1 MRLLRKSMSN
11 VARVSDLVCNYKIK
25 CSKLE
30 GSWLVDFLM
39 AIESK
44 FCCVLNFSSMLSGEP
59 RVLKDFI
66 DVDSG
71 SLVFIKHPKQQ
82 VFALVADWL
91 PDGAMEAEL
100 FLTDVLGSGF
110 PVSPGEGNT
119 RAD

>member
-1 MRLLRKSMSN
+1 MRLLRKSMFN
-11 VARVSDLVCNYKIK
+11 AARVSDLVC
-25 CSKLE
+25 
-30 GSWLVDFLM
+30 SWLVDFLM
-39 AIESK
+39 AIESE
-44 FCCVLNFSSMLSGEP
+44 FCCVLNFSSLLSEP

-100 FLTDVLGSGF
+100 FLTDVKGSRF